1 MAGCWHMSKLR
12 DALCLGGQLT
22 YTKCSGFLPVSATS
36 CCSSLL
42 CQIPEMVTVTPTE
55 GERRKDGGGGHNTP
69 NNPPNPTPQP
79 SNRLAVKPR
88 LSSSIFRERVL
99 VET

>member
-1 MAGCWHMSKLR
+1 MAGCWHMSELR

-42 CQIPEMVTVTPTE
+42 CQIPEMVTVTLAERE
-55 GERRKDGGGGHNTP
+55 GENIERMQGEKSKT
-69 NNPPNPTPQP
+69 NPQTHQ
-79 SNRLAVKPR
+79 A
-88 LSSSIFRERVL
+88 
-99 VET
+99 

>member
-1 MAGCWHMSKLR
+1 MAGCWHMSELR

-42 CQIPEMVTVTPTE
+42 CQIPEMVTVTLAERE
-55 GERRKDGGGGHNTP
+55 GENIERIQGEKSKT
-69 NNPPNPTPQP
+69 NPQTHQ
-79 SNRLAVKPR
+79 A
-88 LSSSIFRERVL
+88 
-99 VET
+99 

>member
-1 MAGCWHMSKLR
+1 MAGCWHMSEPR

-42 CQIPEMVTVTPTE
+42 CQIPELVTVILTE
-55 GERRKDGGGGHNTP
+55 EEKRRKDRKDVGEKRTTKP
-69 NNPPNPTPQP
+69 NSTAQ
-79 SNRLAVKPR
+79 
-88 LSSSIFRERVL
+88 
-99 VET
+99 

>member
-1 MAGCWHMSKLR
+1 MAGCWHMSELR

-42 CQIPEMVTVTPTE
+42 CQIPEMVTVTLAERE
-55 GERRKDGGGGHNTP
+55 GENIERIQREKSKT
-69 NNPPNPTPQP
+69 NPQTHQ
-79 SNRLAVKPR
+79 A
-88 LSSSIFRERVL
+88 
-99 VET
+99 